1 MAVKSTNNPKET
13 SPDKWDGPK
22 DARTQSGAGK
32 YPYYQTTRTRS
43 GHVITLDDSEENESI
58 TIQHRGG
65 SMVQF
70 MPDGAVQFVSQN
82 GQYTFVFGENR
93 VEIHGAYDVTVHGT
107 STMRVDG
114 DFDTTIM
121 GNHNVTVNG
130 DYNLNAKNFNGQIRG
145 NMDLNAKNM
154 TAQIEGSASISAH
167 GIAAIKGDGG
177 VAIASTS
184 QGVGIKAAT
193 DVAIKAGSSAMIQSG
208 GKTSI
213 KAGGDIAADGS
224 KIQLNSGESDDASL
238 TLPAPDDPNT
248 DSDTAVA

>member
-1 MAVKSTNNPKET
+1 MAVKSTNNPK
-13 SPDKWDGPK
+13 DKTPPKYDGPE
-22 DARTQSGAGK
+22 DARSKSGAGK

-43 GHVITLDDSEENESI
+43 GHVITLDDSEDNESI

-93 VEIHGAYDVTVHGT
+93 IEVHGAHDMVVHGT
-107 STMRVDG
+107 ASMRVDN
-114 DFDTTIM
+114 DFDMTVM

-145 NMDLNAKNM
+145 NMDINAKNM

-184 QGVGIKAAT
+184 QGVGIKAAA
-193 DVAIKAGSSAMIQSG
+193 DIAIKADGSMMLQSS

-213 KAGGDIAADGS
+213 QANPFAADAS
-224 KIQLNSGESDDASL
+224 KIHLNSGESDPASL
-238 TLPAPDDPNT
+238 TLPKPTDPNRE
-248 DSDTAVA
+248 

>member
-1 MAVKSTNNPKET
+1 MAEKSTNNPK
-13 SPDKWDGPK
+13 DKTAPKYDGPE
-22 DARTQSGAGK
+22 DARSKSGAGK

-43 GHVITLDDSEENESI
+43 GHVFTMDDSEGHESV
-58 TIQHRGG
+58 TLQHRSG

-70 MPDGAVQFVSQN
+70 MPDGLVHIVAQN
-82 GQYTFVFGENR
+82 GKYTFVFGENR
-93 VEIHGAYDVTVHGT
+93 MEVHGAYDVVVHGT
-107 STMRVDG
+107 ASLRVDG
-114 DFDTTIM
+114 DYDTYVD
-121 GNHNVTVNG
+121 GNHNTVVNG
-130 DYNLNAKNFNGQIRG
+130 DMNINAKNFNGQIRG

-193 DVAIKAGSSAMIQSG
+193 DVAIKAGSAAMIQSG

-213 KAGGDIAADGS
+213 KANPFAADAS
-224 KIQLNSGESDDASL
+224 KIHLNSGESDEASL
-238 TLPAPDDPNT
+238 TLPTPTDPNRE
-248 DSDTAVA
+248 

>member
-1 MAVKSTNNPKET
+1 MAVKSTNNPK
-13 SPDKWDGPK
+13 DKTPEKYDGPE
-22 DARTQSGAGK
+22 DARSKSGAGK

-43 GHVITLDDSEENESI
+43 GHVFTMDDSDGNESV
-58 TIQHRGG
+58 TLQHRSG

-70 MPDGAVQFVSQN
+70 APDGLVHIVAQN
-82 GQYTFVFGENR
+82 GKYTFVFGENR
-93 VEIHGAYDVTVHGT
+93 MEVHGAHDVVVHGT
-107 STMRVDG
+107 ASLRVDG
-114 DFDTTIM
+114 DYDTTIM
-121 GNHNVTVNG
+121 GNHNMTVNG
-130 DYNLNAKNFNGQIRG
+130 DLNLNAKNLNGQIRG

-193 DVAIKAGSSAMIQSG
+193 DVAVKSGGAMMLESG

-213 KAGGDIAADGS
+213 QANPFAADAS
-224 KIQLNSGESDDASL
+224 KIHLNSGESDSASL
-238 TLPAPDDPNT
+238 TLPEPTDPNRE
-248 DSDTAVA
+248 